1 MLQLFQ
7 IFFSAIGLFI
17 MIFFFAQQPLTVCS
31 FCYYTL
37 FSDSESLLL
46 FHSAFAVSPFK
57 QNKNTT
63 KKKTLLFSPYLN
75 SQLRNLKN
83 GNFILFF
90 FYYFNLYLF
99 NLQSIHPSITHLGG
113 ILILK
118 ESEKTQNPSTQA
130 FARHCDPAEKVLEVG
145 HGETLS
151 TNVSTLEAR
160 LGKPIRSACLC
171 EKTPLCL
178 SSGGGCGGE

>member
-1 MLQLFQ
+1 MAILF
-7 IFFSAIGLFI
+7 
-17 MIFFFAQQPLTVCS
+17 C
-31 FCYYTL
+31 
-37 FSDSESLLL
+37 
-46 FHSAFAVSPFK
+46 
-57 QNKNTT
+57 
-63 KKKTLLFSPYLN
+63 
-75 SQLRNLKN
+75 
-83 GNFILFF
+83 FF

-130 FARHCDPAEKVLEVG
+130 FAKHCDPAEKVLEVG

-178 SSGGGCGGE
+178 SSGGSNVRNDALEASLDTVKLQRDCVMPPRGCSTSWKPRGDHPSSVNFF